1 MGHRWV
7 IGCAFALLSGC
18 MGSWGSAMQ
27 DDEEGSTTQ
36 ELIGCVDTDDP
47 ALCSYDDTEQGSG
60 CFVTGIG
67 HIGDASDHPGAGRAG
82 EDSFGGNA
90 MGMRDGRVRG
100 QWQNTTHLGD
110 VFHGSVD
117 FLRCWR
123 DDGIGPEVPVAIP
136 NNAEW
141 GGSGTWNHRSGYT
154 FTVHAADRAEGGSHI
169 DEYEITV
176 WDSDGLVVYEESEII
191 DGGNFQIHPPNGGHP
206 YDSDWAVLP
215 TL

>member
-1 MGHRWV
+1 MRSIWILAAV
-7 IGCAFALLSGC
+7 ALATGC
-18 MGSWGSAMQ
+18 MGSFEDVAADEGSGSAA
-27 DDEEGSTTQ
+27 Q
-36 ELIGCVDTDDP
+36 ELVGCIDTTDP
-47 ALCSYDDTEQGSG
+47 AECSYDRRETGG

-67 HIGDASDHPGAGRAG
+67 HIGDEADHPGAGRAG

-100 QWQNTTHLGD
+100 QWQNTTHQGD

-141 GGSGTWNHRSGYT
+141 GGVGSWNHRPGYA
-154 FTVHAADRAEGGSHI
+154 FLVHAADRAEGGSHV
-169 DEYEITV
+169 DEYEITI
-176 WDSDGLVVYEESEII
+176 WDPGGALVYEESEII

-206 YDSDWAVLP
+206 YDSEWAALP
-215 TL
+215 SL